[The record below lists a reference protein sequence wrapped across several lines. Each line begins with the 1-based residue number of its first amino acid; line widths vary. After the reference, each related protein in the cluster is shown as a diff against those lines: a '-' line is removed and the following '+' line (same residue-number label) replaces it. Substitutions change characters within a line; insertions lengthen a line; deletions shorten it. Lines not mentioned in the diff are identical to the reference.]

1 MAKREKFD
9 FEEFQRKAT
18 ERIKSGSPLLGT
30 DGVFTPL
37 LKEFL
42 EAAMEAEMAEH
53 IESGEGPNRR
63 NGHGRKRVKSHLG
76 TVEIAPPR
84 DREGTFEP
92 VTVPKRSNVLSSD
105 LDEVILFLYSQGSS
119 YQDIS
124 AQMERIYGVEVSEAT
139 ISRVTDRVW
148 PLVQEW
154 RSRPLEAVYPFV
166 WLDAIH
172 FKVRKD
178 GRVGPMAV
186 YCVVGVDSE
195 GYKGLLGM
203 YLAETEGAKFWL
215 NVLTDLQQRG
225 VEDILIAC
233 IDNLKGFAEAVEA
246 VFPKTQ
252 VQLCVVHQIR
262 NSLRFVADKDVKAFM
277 RDLKQVYRAET
288 REKAE
293 GKLDDLEE
301 AWAKAYPKVI
311 ESWRRN
317 WDRLSGY
324 FQYTDKIR
332 RVIYTTNIIEGFH
345 RQLRKATKAKGAF
358 SSEQALVKLLFLVQQ
373 RITAKWERPLFN
385 WRAILSQ
392 LSVTFDD
399 RLRLPT

>member
-1 MAKREKFD
+1 MSKREKFD
-9 FEEFQRKAT
+9 FDAFQKLAT
-18 ERIKSGSPLLGT
+18 DRIKSGAPLLGA

-42 EAAMEAEMAEH
+42 EAALEAEMSEH
-53 IESGEGPNRR
+53 IESGDGPNRR
-63 NGHGRKRVKSHLG
+63 NGHGRKRVKSHFG

-84 DREGTFEP
+84 DREGSFEP

-105 LDEVILFLYSQGSS
+105 LDEVILYLYGQGSS

-124 AQMERIYGVEVSEAT
+124 AQMHKIYGVEVSEST
-139 ISRVTDRVW
+139 ITRVTDKVW

-172 FKVRKD
+172 YKVRKD
-178 GRVGPMAV
+178 GRVAPMAV
-186 YCVVGVDSE
+186 YCAIGVDTD
-195 GYKGLLGM
+195 GRKDLLGM
-203 YLAETEGAKFWL
+203 YMAESEGAKFWL

-233 IDNLKGFAEAVEA
+233 IDNLKGFAEAVET
-246 VFPKTQ
+246 VFPRTQ

-262 NSLRFVADKDVKAFM
+262 NSLRFIADKDVKAFM
-277 RDLKQVYRAET
+277 RDLKQVYKASTKEMAE
-288 REKAE
+288 K
-293 GKLDDLEE
+293 KLGDLETG
-301 AWAKAYPKVI
+301 WGKAYPKVV

-332 RVIYTTNIIEGFH
+332 SVIYTTNIIEGFH
-345 RQLRKATKAKGAF
+345 RQLRKATKTKGAF
-358 SSEQALVKLLFLVQQ
+358 TSEQALMKLLFLVQKRVTEQ
-373 RITAKWERPLFN
+373 WDKPIFGWKT
-385 WRAILSQ
+385 ILSQ
-392 LSVTFDD
+392 LSITFDE

>member
-1 MAKREKFD
+1 MSQKEKFD
-9 FEEFQRKAT
+9 FDTFQRNAT
-18 ERIKSGSPLLGT
+18 ERIKSGAPLLGV

-42 EAAMEAEMAEH
+42 EAAMEGEMTAH
-53 IESGEGPNRR
+53 LASGEGSNRR

-84 DREGTFEP
+84 DRSGTFDP

-105 LDEVILFLYSQGSS
+105 LDEVILFLYSQGNS

-124 AQMERIYGVEVSEAT
+124 EQLGRLYGVEVSEAT
-139 ISRVTDRVW
+139 ISRVTDKVW
-148 PLVQEW
+148 PLVQDW
-154 RSRPLEAVYPFV
+154 RSRPLSAVYPFV

-172 FKVRKD
+172 FKVRKE
-178 GRVGPMAV
+178 GRVVAMAV
-186 YCVVGVDSE
+186 YCVIGVDTE
-195 GYKGLLGM
+195 GHKDLLGM
-203 YLAETEGAKFWL
+203 YAGEAEGARFWL
-215 NVLTDLQQRG
+215 GVLTDLQQRG
-225 VEDILIAC
+225 IEDILIAC
-233 IDNLKGFAEAVEA
+233 IDNLKGFAEAIES

-262 NSLRFVADKDVKAFM
+262 NSLRFIADKDAKPFM
-277 RDLKQVYRAET
+277 RDLKEVYRAET
-288 REKAE
+288 KDRAQM
-293 GKLDDLEE
+293 KLDELEQR
-301 AWAKAYPKVI
+301 WGKAYPKVI

-317 WDRLSGY
+317 WERLSGY

-358 SSEQALVKLLFLVQQ
+358 SSEQALMKLLFLVQR
-373 RITAKWERPLFN
+373 RIAQKWDKPIYN
-385 WRAILSQ
+385 WKIVLSQ
-392 LSVTFDD
+392 LSITFGE
-399 RLRLPT
+399 RLRVPV

>member
-9 FEEFQRKAT
+9 FEAFQKLAT
-18 ERIKSGSPLLGT
+18 DRIKSGAPLLG
-30 DGVFTPL
+30 DGGVFTPL

-42 EAAMEAEMAEH
+42 EAALEAEMSEH
-53 IESGEGPNRR
+53 IESRDGPNRR

-84 DREGTFEP
+84 DREGSFEP

-119 YQDIS
+119 FQDIS
-124 AQMERIYGVEVSEAT
+124 LQMHKFYGVEVSEAT
-139 ISRVTDRVW
+139 ITRVTDKVW

-154 RSRPLEAVYPFV
+154 RSRPLESVYPFV

-172 FKVRKD
+172 YKVRKD
-178 GRVGPMAV
+178 GRVVPMAV
-186 YCVVGVDSE
+186 YCAIGVDTE
-195 GYKGLLGM
+195 GRKELLGL
-203 YLAETEGAKFWL
+203 YTAESEGAKFWL
-215 NVLTDLQQRG
+215 GVLADLQQRG

-233 IDNLKGFAEAVEA
+233 IDNLKGFAEAVES
-246 VFPKTQ
+246 VFPRTQ
-252 VQLCVVHQIR
+252 VQLCIVHQIR
-262 NSLRFVADKDVKAFM
+262 NSLRFIPEKDTKAFM
-277 RDLKQVYRAET
+277 GDLKQVYKAPT
-288 REKAE
+288 REMAE
-293 GKLDDLEE
+293 NKLGDLEA
-301 AWAKAYPKVI
+301 AWGKAYPKVV

-332 RVIYTTNIIEGFH
+332 TVMYTTNIIEGFH
-345 RQLRKATKAKGAF
+345 RQLRKATKTKGAF
-358 SSEQALVKLLFLVQQ
+358 TSEQALMKLLFLIQR
-373 RITAKWERPLFN
+373 RITEQWVEPIRG

-392 LSVTFDD
+392 LSIIFED
-399 RLRLPT
+399 RLQLQT